1 MTDIF
6 DRREYTRQFILNGK
20 GLRRLAD
27 SSMDTYLYQ
36 LNRFFNF
43 CEFQLLDPDEFSEE
57 GVKEYCAQSRTINE
71 LKGSIA
77 ALKLF
82 FEFVLHK
89 PLMFRYI
96 PFSQPERKLPDILSQ
111 EEIVMIMEQITNP
124 KHLFIF
130 ILMYSTG
137 LRVGEVQ
144 ELKEADFLFFRD
156 QIKVRSAKG
165 NKDRYVVF
173 DETLK
178 SLFHDYKKWRE
189 GEIKKFHFIPE
200 YFFVGQFGGMYSQG
214 SINSWLKKYAKQAG
228 IEKKMHAHLMRHTY
242 GTHMREEMVDL
253 NTIGQLLGH
262 APGSKSTF
270 LYAQLS
276 NTVMKQ
282 AGTPMARIKHKVHFQ
297 KRSA

>member
-1 MTDIF
+1 MTQIF
-6 DRREYTRQFILNGK
+6 DRKEYTRLFILNGK

-43 CEFQLLDPDEFSEE
+43 CESQYLDPDEFSEE

-82 FEFVLHK
+82 FQYVLHK

-111 EEIVMIMEQITNP
+111 EEIIMIMEQITNP

-137 LRVGEVQ
+137 LRVSEVQ
-144 ELKEADFLFFRD
+144 HLKEVDFHFFRD
-156 QIKVRSAKG
+156 LIKVRSAKG
-165 NKDRYVVF
+165 NKDRYVPF

-178 SLFHDYKKWRE
+178 GLFHDYKKWRE
-189 GEIKKFHFIPE
+189 EKIKKFHFKPE

-214 SINSWLKKYAKQAG
+214 SINKWLKKYAKLAG

-242 GTHMREEMVDL
+242 GTHMREELVDL
-253 NTIGQLLGH
+253 ATIGQLLGH

-282 AGTPMARIKHKVHFQ
+282 AGTPMSRLKNKIHFK

>member
-6 DRREYTRQFILNGK
+6 DRKEYTRKFILNGK

-27 SSMDTYLYQ
+27 SSMNTYMYQ

-43 CEFQLLDPDEFSEE
+43 CESHYLDPDQFSEE

-82 FEFVLHK
+82 FEFILHK

-137 LRVGEVQ
+137 LRISEVQ
-144 ELKEADFLFFRD
+144 NLKEADFL
-156 QIKVRSAKG
+156 
-165 NKDRYVVF
+165 
-173 DETLK
+173 
-178 SLFHDYKKWRE
+178 
-189 GEIKKFHFIPE
+189 
-200 YFFVGQFGGMYSQG
+200 
-214 SINSWLKKYAKQAG
+214 
-228 IEKKMHAHLMRHTY
+228 
-242 GTHMREEMVDL
+242 
-253 NTIGQLLGH
+253 

-282 AGTPMARIKHKVHFQ
+282 AGTPMARIKHKITF
-297 KRSA
+297 KKKSALILG